1 MAESHWRTL
10 VDGSKYAD
18 RMPIGL
24 EHVIRGADG
33 ECVRGLYRR
42 LYQLGKMAAVV
53 VGDFQSTDEVL
64 AMLEVRRYAP
74 QRSLC
79 QASTRAPTTPSPA
92 NVPGPDRCAGRI
104 WERGRHARPATRDA
118 ACTALPR

>member
-10 VDGSKYAD
+10 VHGSKYAE

-64 AMLEVRRYAP
+64 
-74 QRSLC
+74 SL
-79 QASTRAPTTPSPA
+79 
-92 NVPGPDRCAGRI
+92 I
-104 WERGRHARPATRDA
+104 HI
-118 ACTALPR
+118 